1 VVLRFGK
8 CFGDFE
14 VSHGCL
20 RHCVDDILL
29 LKGEKEGGRK
39 GGGTKRE
46 G

>member
-1 VVLRFGK
+1 MVLRFGE

-29 LKGEKEGGRK
+29 LKGGEEGVSIEKGK
-39 GGGTKRE
+39 VHV
-46 G
+46 